1 MTNSQAEL
9 PSRRFTVLLLS
20 LLLYIVVYPV
30 LPDAPVRD
38 TVLLAFHTAIIF
50 AGAWVLGQN
59 PKLARM
65 AIPLAVITLVMVW
78 LAMLV
83 PGPAIG
89 YTGRTL
95 LAVFFV
101 LTTVQLVLYLVRA
114 RSANMATV
122 LASVCGY
129 LMIAIVYALAYGIV
143 DEFVLASFSSGMV
156 DPDAS
161 DYLYFSLVTL
171 TTLGYGDIA
180 PVHPMA
186 RSLATTEAVIG
197 QFYVAVIVA
206 RLVSLVII
214 EKVRG
219 NE

>member
-1 MTNSQAEL
+1 M
-9 PSRRFTVLLLS
+9 LLLS

-38 TVLLAFHTAIIF
+38 TVLLPFHTVIIF
-50 AGAWVLGQN
+50 AGSWVLGQN
-59 PKLARM
+59 PKLARI
-65 AIPLAVITLVMVW
+65 AIPLAVITLAMVW
-78 LAMLV
+78 LATLV
-83 PGPAIG
+83 PGPAIV

-114 RSANMATV
+114 TSANMAMV

-129 LMIAIVYALAYGIV
+129 LMIAIVYGLAYNIV
-143 DEFVLASFSSGMV
+143 DGFVLASFSSGMAGA
-156 DPDAS
+156 DAS

-180 PVHPMA
+180 PIHPIT
-186 RSLATTEAVIG
+186 RSLATTEAVFG

-206 RLVSLVII
+206 RLVSLVIL
-214 EKVRG
+214 ERERG
-219 NE
+219 GS